1 MLTYRYPGS
10 WSSDGYRSLC
20 YINTYP
26 NPKEP
31 GKLAEVGSLHS
42 CREFFVRTCRE
53 KINENGGFTP
63 WVRKAY
69 CLLSY
74 GKPQRLSMVKS
85 WNDILESDVEKGVY
99 ITNSF
104 EKAHG
109 WPLTKMYQVETSSH
123 NGGQSTG
130 VFIVGPRKWTTS
142 PYLMS
147 IWSLTIRLGRN
158 GWLPRKLLTLDHE
171 NLVRQV
177 AIAAAAISGGDGHQ
191 LCTIRE
197 WDTFLTLYKDLFGGI
212 SRKYHWNKTHMHG
225 VNDRPEG
232 IMKLMKGGTGYKA
245 LADRYA
251 MLKKERKLK

>member
-1 MLTYRYPGS
+1 MLTYEYPGS
-10 WSSDGYRSLC
+10 WSSDGYQGLY

-26 NPKEP
+26 SIKKP
-31 GKLAEVGSLHS
+31 GELAGLGDLHS

-53 KINENGGFTP
+53 KINAGNGFTP
-63 WVRKAY
+63 WVQKAY

-74 GKPQRLSMVKS
+74 GRAANKTATEL
-85 WNDILESDVEKGVY
+85 WNNKLELDVEKGVY

-109 WPLTKMYQVETSSH
+109 WPLTKMYQVDVRTH
-123 NGGQSTG
+123 NDRKATG
-130 VFIVGPRKWTTS
+130 VFLAGPRKWTTS

-158 GWLPRKLLTLDHE
+158 EWLPKNLMTLDHE
-171 NLVRQV
+171 NLVRQL
-177 AIAAAAISGGDGHQ
+177 AIAANQIGAGDAHQ
-191 LCTIRE
+191 LCTIRQ

-212 SRKYHWNKTHMHG
+212 SRKYHWNKVHLHG

-232 IMKLMKGGTGYKA
+232 IMKLLHGNTGYKS
-245 LADRYA
+245 LYNRYR
-251 MLKKERKLK
+251 MLKKEKKLK